1 MGQTVKI
8 KLRPGQAAQFPAI
21 CTHCG
26 QAAVAGML
34 LRRRI
39 GRTTRLLEVPVCAA
53 CNQELQQ
60 LSAEEERLQ
69 KVGRLATGTAVLL
82 AALLLLILL
91 PSGLGGVFRLLV
103 AFLLALLPAAAVF
116 TYFKRAT
123 QAAARPAK
131 KAILESARMAHF
143 SWRATTFEFA
153 NDSFA
158 RQFRQL
164 NESLLMDI

>member
-1 MGQTVKI
+1 MAQTVKI
-8 KLRPGQAAQFPAI
+8 KLRPGQAAHFPAI
-21 CTHCG
+21 CVHCAG
-26 QAAVAGML
+26 TAAAAMP

-39 GRTTRLLEVPVCAA
+39 GRTTRLLEVPVCAG
-53 CNQELQQ
+53 CDQELQQ

-69 KVGRLATGTAVLL
+69 KLGWAATG
-82 AALLLLILL
+82 AAAGVTFVLLLIFL
-91 PSGLGGVFRLLV
+91 PAGLAGMLRLM
-103 AFLLALLPAAAVF
+103 LALTVALGPAAAVF
-116 TYFKRAT
+116 TYFRRAA

-131 KAILESARMAHF
+131 RAVLDSARMVHF

-158 RQFRQL
+158 RQFTQL